1 MSLHENQTR
10 LFFAINLIGSTAYKQ
25 EAQRQQQKWQV
36 DFLRFYY
43 DFPQYLKKARD
54 NHERKVKQANSNQS
68 YVTPVFSLWKAIGD
82 ELLFVADVED
92 YRQVKCAVDIWLEA
106 QNKYDDNVLRSKF
119 KSTSESGSHH
129 SQQMDCDGQGKN
141 KGVGAGITRS
151 RGAVFAATFKGPDSV
166 VAIPLE
172 LNENDEDFDYVQ
184 MNRKVIDQEDKGVPS
199 TEDIQSHYTVDYI
212 GPSMD
217 IGFHL
222 VNKSSYEFFTMSVE
236 VAWCYSLSCKEMGC
250 TEHRLTL
257 IGQSQFKGVW
267 NGRNYPV
274 FAIDRYDDL
283 GDKVRNFLNLDHQVV
298 INICDACSDCEDWPS
313 RLYLPKSP
321 RTGLTDF
328 QFTKMTS
335 EPIDVLSAYESD
347 AEGARNDLMKA
358 ETLNNDDAGDGS
370 NDDLADDVMESL
382 KAEAHRR

>member
-54 NHERKVKQANSNQS
+54 NHERKVKQAYSNQS

-92 YRQVKCAVDIWLEA
+92 YRQVKCAVDICLEA
-106 QNKYDDNVLRSKF
+106 QNTYEDNVLRSKF
-119 KSTSESGSHH
+119 KSTSESGSYH

-166 VAIPLE
+166 VAIPLD

-184 MNRKVIDQEDKGVPS
+184 MNKKVIDQEDKGIPS
-199 TEDIQSHYTVDYI
+199 TEHYTVDYI
-212 GPSMD
+212 GPSID

-222 VNKSSYEFFTMSVE
+222 VSKSSYEFFTMSVE
-236 VAWCYSLSCKEMGC
+236 VAWCYSLGCKEMGS
-250 TEHRLTL
+250 TDHRLTL

-283 GDKVRNFLNLDHQVV
+283 GDKVRNVLHLDHEAV
-298 INICDACSDCEDWPS
+298 IKICDACSDCEDWPS
-313 RLYLPKSP
+313 RLFLPKSP
-321 RTGLTDF
+321 MTGLTDS
-328 QFTKMTS
+328 QFKKMTS

-347 AEGARNDLMKA
+347 AEGARKDTIKA
-358 ETLNNDDAGDGS
+358 ATNQGGKENAQADNVLKTIMGD
-370 NDDLADDVMESL
+370 
-382 KAEAHRR
+382 KRR